1 MKSKIWSQKF
11 NENRRNSYWCQDI
24 LPSLA
29 YLDVKSD
36 REDEVRLIKDQLFPE
51 INCEVPSVHEDSL
64 SDSDFNNDNQDSEEC
79 YSVNSIS
86 IDKMI
91 TSIAI
96 KKTTN
101 IKDMNKE
108 KTKEKIEEENRFQK
122 TITALNNTCHDF
134 DLYKNIISKPNG
146 KWTYNFTFCH

>member
-1 MKSKIWSQKF
+1 M
-11 NENRRNSYWCQDI
+11 
-24 LPSLA
+24 A

-146 KWTYNFTFCH
+146 K